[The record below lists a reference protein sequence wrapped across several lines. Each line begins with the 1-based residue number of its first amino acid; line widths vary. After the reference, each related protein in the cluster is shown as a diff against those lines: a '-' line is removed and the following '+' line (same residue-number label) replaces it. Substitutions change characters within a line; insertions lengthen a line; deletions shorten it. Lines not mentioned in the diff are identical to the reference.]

1 MSTQDNNDLLEEEAL
16 RRKERLKALKRKH
29 DETGKDGDKS
39 EGASTEGMAILPRPK
54 FRSYRPQDDTLKEN
68 MLPDAKPGD
77 VEAEV
82 KDQLGSANVKK
93 CVIEELDIT
102 NLAPRKPDWDLKRD
116 VAKKLERLE
125 RRTQKAIAELIRER
139 LKKGQ
144 EDLVTSVNIGANA
157 NQNLDVDED

>member
-1 MSTQDNNDLLEEEAL
+1 MQ
-16 RRKERLKALKRKH
+16 
-29 DETGKDGDKS
+29 
-39 EGASTEGMAILPRPK
+39 
-54 FRSYRPQDDTLKEN
+54 
-68 MLPDAKPGD
+68 
-77 VEAEV
+77 
-82 KDQLGSANVKK
+82 
-93 CVIEELDIT
+93 DIT

-125 RRTQKAIAELIRER
+125 RRTQKSIAELIRER

>member
-1 MSTQDNNDLLEEEAL
+1 MNNQTLLDVCAFL
-16 RRKERLKALKRKH
+16 LK
-29 DETGKDGDKS
+29 
-39 EGASTEGMAILPRPK
+39 
-54 FRSYRPQDDTLKEN
+54 
-68 MLPDAKPGD
+68 
-77 VEAEV
+77 
-82 KDQLGSANVKK
+82 
-93 CVIEELDIT
+93 DIT

-157 NQNLDVDED
+157 SQNLDVDED

>member
-1 MSTQDNNDLLEEEAL
+1 MDTNNPKSVLLL
-16 RRKERLKALKRKH
+16 
-29 DETGKDGDKS
+29 
-39 EGASTEGMAILPRPK
+39 
-54 FRSYRPQDDTLKEN
+54 Q
-68 MLPDAKPGD
+68 
-77 VEAEV
+77 
-82 KDQLGSANVKK
+82 
-93 CVIEELDIT
+93 DIT

-157 NQNLDVDED
+157 SQNLDVDED